1 MVLFTTGGLTVV
13 WCRRPDL
20 SGNPERFS
28 SAAVQLA
35 EPHPS
40 QLPGRPQEDCK
51 EEPVEPGRA
60 LVVVEQHREQSLW
73 RRDQPFRLRSGTR
86 MHLDP
91 SPFCGGT
98 RRQRGTTEA

>member
-1 MVLFTTGGLTVV
+1 MAMVLFTTGGLTVV

-40 QLPGRPQEDCK
+40 QLPGRPQEDCNI
-51 EEPVEPGRA
+51 
-60 LVVVEQHREQSLW
+60 
-73 RRDQPFRLRSGTR
+73 
-86 MHLDP
+86 
-91 SPFCGGT
+91 
-98 RRQRGTTEA
+98 